1 MATVYSALLGADCDS
16 ASEAWRHE
24 CECRWLLKNKPDIKA
39 LHLYLYG
46 VEQRDQV
53 VTRDTREKNVL
64 LTDHA
69 RLWKEPKTKP
79 LSAYRGIQAADRL
92 LEDVLRLKQLEGA
105 LNKKMARV
113 KPRARPPAK

>member
-1 MATVYSALLGADCDS
+1 MATVYSVLLDAECDS

-24 CECRWLLKNKPDIKA
+24 CECRWLLKNKPDLTA

-46 VEQRDQV
+46 VEQREQV
-53 VTRDTREKNVL
+53 VTRDTRGKEVL
-64 LTDHA
+64 LAEHA

-79 LSAYRGIQAADRL
+79 LSAHRGLQAADRL
-92 LEDVLRLKQLEGA
+92 LEGVSRIKQLEGA
-105 LNKKMARV
+105 LNEEKAMV